1 MSWLFGG
8 TKPSQL
14 SPASKE
20 MPLLNSVNG
29 GQPSKDRT
37 QSFRRGGNNPTSLN
51 RLLNVVKPLKTAEK
65 KKYRLSVGA
74 KTGNL
79 NMVKQALNDGA
90 VVDAAMNNG
99 VTPLYIASEN
109 GHLEVVRELLA
120 RGAAVDAARI
130 DGLTPLYAAS
140 HEGHLEVAQALLERG
155 AAVDAAR
162 NDGATPLFVACQN
175 GHLEVVRELLARGAT
190 VDAAM
195 NDGATPLYI
204 ASQKGHLEVVRELL
218 ARGATVDAATNE
230 GSTPLL
236 IASQKGHLEVV
247 WELRA
252 AMEAAKRPKSLLN
265 TRYVNNQSTQPLLR
279 NGGSRRRSNRYL
291 YRQVP
296 KLSTPR
302 YRKKKTHRRRH

>member
-90 VVDAAMNNG
+90 VVDAAMNDG
-99 VTPLYIASEN
+99 RTPLYIASEN

-120 RGAAVDAARI
+120 RGAAVNAA
-130 DGLTPLYAAS
+130 DDWGYTALGAAS
-140 HEGHLEVAQALLERG
+140 QE
-155 AAVDAAR
+155 
-162 NDGATPLFVACQN
+162 
-175 GHLEVVRELLARGAT
+175 GHLEVVRELLARGAA
-190 VDAAM
+190 VDAAL
-195 NDGATPLYI
+195 NGGPTPLFI
-204 ASQKGHLEVVRELL
+204 ASENGHLEVVRELL
-218 ARGATVDAATNE
+218 KAKANVDAARND
-230 GSTPLL
+230 GWTPLL
-236 IASQKGHLEVV
+236 IASQKGHLEIVR
-247 WELRA
+247 ELRA